1 MFTKISLLQV
11 GVTDTH
17 PRAWQESSYRVNR
30 IHLPIRGMAN
40 YRDINGM
47 RRLKT
52 GCAYLLIN
60 GYSQDLSMV
69 DGHPYYHL
77 FFDFQT
83 IPPLHNR
90 EAVEISSESDS
101 YVHQLL
107 EAAQHLLQQNTL
119 IIQRFAYTLPSASPA
134 FEEAEQLLCALLVHI
149 EHRYEIPVVENAKID
164 AAIRYIRDHYTDQ
177 IQNEDI
183 ADALH
188 IDKRYLS
195 RMFTRYMNM
204 PPYQYLTQCRIERAR
219 DMLLNGHSVKETSF
233 ACGYQSETAFRIA
246 FKRVMGCTPMV
257 MLQLQQKK
265 SEIQLNEKGELL

>member
-17 PRAWQESSYRVNR
+17 PRAWQDSSYRVNR

-83 IPPLHNR
+83 IPPLYSR
-90 EAVEISSESDS
+90 EALEISFESNS
-101 YVHQLL
+101 YVHRLL
-107 EAAQHLLQQNTL
+107 EAAQHLLNQNTL
-119 IIQRFAYTLPSASPA
+119 IIQRFAYTLPYGSPA
-134 FEEAEQLLCALLVHI
+134 FEEAEQLLCALLMHL
-149 EHRYEIPVVENAKID
+149 EHRYGLPVVDNPKIE
-164 AAIRYIRDHYTDQ
+164 AAIRYIRDHYAEPV
-177 IQNEDI
+177 QNEDI

-188 IDKRYLS
+188 IDKRYLI
-195 RMFTRYMNM
+195 RLFTRYMEM
-204 PPYQYLTQCRIERAR
+204 APYQYLTQCRIERAR
-219 DMLLNGHSVKETSF
+219 DMLLAGRPVKEIAF

-246 FKRVMGCTPMV
+246 FKRVMGCTPTV
-257 MLQLQQKK
+257 MLQQKA
-265 SEIQLNEKGELL
+265 NEKPQ